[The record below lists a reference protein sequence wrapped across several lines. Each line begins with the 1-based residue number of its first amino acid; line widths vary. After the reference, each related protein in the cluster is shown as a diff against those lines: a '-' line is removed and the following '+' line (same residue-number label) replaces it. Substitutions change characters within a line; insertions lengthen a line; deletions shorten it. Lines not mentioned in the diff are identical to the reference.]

1 MNSAHVNILV
11 ISLFSAKKRCAA
23 KYFRFD
29 SCFSLY
35 FAQNLRFAL
44 FYSCFVR
51 LLSLLSDAKKTF
63 FAKAAKQ
70 KKDPDKR
77 RVLVKQL
84 KSRQK
89 YLPGLC
95 LLVLHLHGM
104 ISKMDVSF

>member
-70 KKDPDKR
+70 KKAPTNGGG
-77 RVLVKQL
+77 
-84 KSRQK
+84 S
-89 YLPGLC
+89 
-95 LLVLHLHGM
+95 
-104 ISKMDVSF
+104 

>member
-23 KYFRFD
+23 KYFRFG

-51 LLSLLSDAKKTF
+51 LLSLLSDTKKTF
-63 FAKAAKQ
+63 LPKPQ
-70 KKDPDKR
+70 NKKRP
-77 RVLVKQL
+77 
-84 KSRQK
+84 RQK
-89 YLPGLC
+89 AGARKTVKVPAEISAGT
-95 LLVLHLHGM
+95 LLACITKQNGRLFLR
-104 ISKMDVSF
+104 